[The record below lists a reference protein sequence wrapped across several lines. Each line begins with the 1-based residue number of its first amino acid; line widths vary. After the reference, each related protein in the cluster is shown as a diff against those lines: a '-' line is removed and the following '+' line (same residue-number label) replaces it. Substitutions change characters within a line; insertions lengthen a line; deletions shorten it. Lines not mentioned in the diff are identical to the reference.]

1 MLHDEL
7 KSKWGGLEGSAPV
20 LVGEFG
26 SGTDGMGANN
36 DWWHQMMRFLDE
48 YDLDYAYWPW
58 NGEKWNEEAY
68 EYQNEGYGLVTVEW
82 DGIRYPEKLAD
93 LMRLG

>member
-7 KSKWGGLEGSAPV
+7 YFKWGKLAGSAPV

-26 SGTDGMGANN
+26 SGGDGMGASD
-36 DWWHQMMRFLDE
+36 DWWHQMMRFLKE

-58 NGEKWNEEAY
+58 NGEKWNNGTY
-68 EYQNEGYGLVTVEW
+68 EYQNEGYGLVTTEW
-82 DGIRYPEKLAD
+82 DEIRHPGKLAD
-93 LMRLG
+93 LMALN